1 MTVIVAGAAAGDAGG
16 AKETARFHSG
26 APEFGF
32 HSLALAPRDDFLF
45 STPLSLFATVVD
57 VTEESFK
64 TAGDGL
70 DAGLTGAAERN
81 VTTVDVDA
89 GAVVG
94 TQFAVGRKGRALVD
108 TAFLI
113 DILDSLPTGKSLTP
127 GAVATPVTFV
137 SAGGDGATTIVSE
150 VSGGVAALL
159 GSAFIFGGW

>member
-57 VTEESFK
+57 VTGESFK
-64 TAGDGL
+64 TTGDGL
-70 DAGLTGAAERN
+70 DAGLTAAAVRN
-81 VTTVDVDA
+81 VTNVDVDA

-108 TAFLI
+108 TIF
-113 DILDSLPTGKSLTP
+113 LDSLPTGKSLIP